1 VVAVQ
6 SEEQKDPE
14 MAPQRVGI
22 SLDGQVAVVGIK
34 FLQWYPALAVFH
46 LVEELVE
53 ELVVAAEAALVEMAE
68 PVQVAAE
75 PVVQDLPVL

>member
-34 FLQWYPALAVFH
+34 FLQ
-46 LVEELVE
+46 
-53 ELVVAAEAALVEMAE
+53 
-68 PVQVAAE
+68 
-75 PVVQDLPVL
+75 

>member
-22 SLDGQVAVVGIK
+22 SLDGQVAVVDIK
-34 FLQWYPALAVFH
+34 FLQ
-46 LVEELVE
+46 
-53 ELVVAAEAALVEMAE
+53 
-68 PVQVAAE
+68 
-75 PVVQDLPVL
+75 